1 MDIANIFFGGGEKF
15 STWISVVWILRQKDG
30 EASQCHNPMK
40 TWEKRD
46 LSRVWSHIL
55 QEPHHDHDWTN
66 KNNNV
71 KNPSLSAAFQFWPPW
86 VSEVLESVPPA
97 PPVPWQFAHVHA
109 TFGCAGWGALVFSV
123 GGSWYWIDTYK
134 LSYPLKKGCYPFAVL
149 VWTVKIRCFGATKKE
164 WKTCFSPNTRPF
176 AIRSFKNTG
185 TDLYYVQTHLRFWQ
199 QLKII
204 KFKGHW
210 NHHIT
215 NLTSAQRGID
225 CLTFHDLPCFFCNH
239 FAWDVV
245 SDLFFIGDW
254 GLLAKLCFLVSWLLV
269 INESNYTC
277 QTFAD
282 TEEVYDNRYTCV
294 KITSELI
301 RMTIFMSLLSKRV

>member
-1 MDIANIFFGGGEKF
+1 MTEQTKTTTWKIRPSRLLSNFGLHGCRRCWNPF
-15 STWISVVWILRQKDG
+15 LRLLLFLDSSRMFTPRSVAPVEG
-30 EASQCHNPMK
+30 
-40 TWEKRD
+40 
-46 LSRVWSHIL
+46 
-55 QEPHHDHDWTN
+55 
-66 KNNNV
+66 
-71 KNPSLSAAFQFWPPW
+71 PSCFLL
-86 VSEVLESVPPA
+86 VVP
-97 PPVPWQFAHVHA
+97 
-109 TFGCAGWGALVFSV
+109 GI
-123 GGSWYWIDTYK
+123 WIDTYK

-239 FAWDVV
+239 FTWDVV

-301 RMTIFMSLLSKRV
+301 WMTIFMSLLSKRV